1 LSRFNPSEGSIKLG
15 FGQLEISDGKISVA
29 KNSRSLK
36 TSSTSYYDT
45 FEGQIDKEGNISAVF
60 NVNALVGEGSP
71 VLVGFTGTIDSLQ
84 IKGKFDDNFEM
95 IIKFNKKAKQIKTAE
110 TPKVTTSDSDPTVS
124 KVIEVIQGDKFIV
137 DIAEPH
143 ELAGT
148 NINLNL
154 RDIDAPDAI
163 RSCPKQL
170 EFGIKVKDI
179 VAQKLK
185 NASSIK
191 IKNYRKTSKAVI
203 AEVIVDGKD
212 LGAELVEN
220 GYASDEYGYW
230 KAYFCSALQA
240 VMSGDSNWRN
250 GDFEKSIFWY
260 ERAIFLDPDYD
271 QSLMTYRL
279 SELYKWIGDTK
290 QSIDYLKQSANLGF
304 MEAEEALGEAYMS
317 GNGVSKDPAQAKK
330 WLKKAHENG
339 SIAAEF
345 ICGCE
350 F

>member
-1 LSRFNPSEGSIKLG
+1 
-15 FGQLEISDGKISVA
+15 
-29 KNSRSLK
+29 
-36 TSSTSYYDT
+36 
-45 FEGQIDKEGNISAVF
+45 
-60 NVNALVGEGSP
+60 
-71 VLVGFTGTIDSLQ
+71 
-84 IKGKFDDNFEM
+84 
-95 IIKFNKKAKQIKTAE
+95 
-110 TPKVTTSDSDPTVS
+110 
-124 KVIEVIQGDKFIV
+124 VIHGDRFIV

-143 ELAGT
+143 ELAGS
-148 NINLNL
+148 NITLII
-154 RDIDAPDAI
+154 RDANTPDATK
-163 RSCPKQL
+163 SCSKQMEL
-170 EFGIKVKDI
+170 GIKVKDI
-179 VAQKLK
+179 VSQKLAD
-185 NASSIK
+185 ASSIK
-191 IKNYRKTSKAVI
+191 LKNFRKTSKAVI
-203 AEVIVDGKD
+203 AQVIVDGKD
-212 LGAELVEN
+212 LGAELIEK

-230 KAYFCSALQA
+230 KGYFCSALQA
-240 VMSGDSNWRN
+240 VNAGDTNWMN

-271 QSLMTYRL
+271 QSVMTYRL